1 MIPTKTSRRVVTPA
15 AAEALTTMLEHTVSE
30 GTSFRAFHDAK
41 GAPFLPGITVAGK
54 TGTLSDDRAHHFYT
68 WFTGFAPSHP
78 VEGVRAVAIAVLVVN
93 DPTWRVKANVVARE
107 MLQSYFASRKA
118 VGVSY
123 PKIEKVA
130 SADR

>member
-1 MIPTKTSRRVVTPA
+1 
-15 AAEALTTMLEHTVSE
+15 MLEHTVSE

-41 GAPFLPGITVAGK
+41 GAPFLPSIIVAGK

-78 VEGVRAVAIAVLVVN
+78 VEGVRPIAIAVLVVN

-107 MLQSYFASRKA
+107 MLQAYFASRKA
-118 VGVSY
+118 AGVAY

-130 SADR
+130 TADR